1 MLPCAG
7 SVHAPGDPP
16 HSNGRASMIPIATL
30 SVRIP
35 TALRDCCG
43 GASQITASASDVAG
57 LLEQIER
64 DHPALY
70 RSVCNETGAV
80 RQHINVFVNN
90 DSVRYGAG
98 LATPLSAGGGCT
110 HLT

>member
-1 MLPCAG
+1 MTAT
-7 SVHAPGDPP
+7 
-16 HSNGRASMIPIATL
+16 ATL

-43 GASQITASASDVAG
+43 GASQITASGSNVGA

-64 DHPALY
+64 EHPALY

-90 DSVRYGAG
+90 DSVRDGAG
-98 LATPLSAGGGCT
+98 LATPLSAGDVVTILTAVSGG
-110 HLT
+110 